1 MRSDSI
7 RLHGLRLARR
17 RFRLARSSAL
27 LPLLFAAG
35 AASAQVADAVLEGD
49 ALENARQLHLQL
61 QGGWAWQAEDCAI
74 DPIRISSSDDGRLM
88 FHDTEGGLI
97 SDNTIPASKRF
108 TYRVL
113 DSSGPRLR
121 LALEGE
127 VRTDASGKPVQ
138 WDLVMTDPDHFCWR
152 QLDWPADRCTQS
164 LVRCPAAVAER

>member
-1 MRSDSI
+1 
-7 RLHGLRLARR
+7 
-17 RFRLARSSAL
+17 
-27 LPLLFAAG
+27 
-35 AASAQVADAVLEGD
+35 
-49 ALENARQLHLQL
+49 
-61 QGGWAWQAEDCAI
+61 
-74 DPIRISSSDDGRLM
+74 M
-88 FHDTEGGLI
+88 FHDTEGGLT
-97 SDNTIPASKRF
+97 SGVAIPASKRF

-164 LVRCPAAVAER
+164 LVRCPVAGPERAVK